1 MQTLNNSLLKHD
13 IQLSLSRYSRLRMTE
28 SVRGAPGHVTNP
40 GHLKMHHPGASR
52 MLRCT
57 ALRVHMM
64 FTAIDTLR
72 HTWPNYQKK
81 YVNDTRFV
89 YKGMF

>member
-1 MQTLNNSLLKHD
+1 MQYH
-13 IQLSLSRYSRLRMTE
+13 IIIPLSLYE

-40 GHLKMHHPGASR
+40 GHLKMHQPGASR

-57 ALRVHMM
+57 ALWVRMT

-81 YVNDTRFV
+81 YIKDTRFV

>member
-1 MQTLNNSLLKHD
+1 MLFSWAFHNAF
-13 IQLSLSRYSRLRMTE
+13 E
-28 SVRGAPGHVTNP
+28 PVRGAPGHVTNP
-40 GHLKMHHPGASR
+40 GHLKMHQPGASR

-57 ALRVHMM
+57 ALWVRMT

-81 YVNDTRFV
+81 YIKDIRFV